1 MEDKFLLEAV
11 EDSRIYDEVQRYLT
25 DGTYP
30 EGAEKPDKAVIRK
43 RSKKF
48 EVVDGCLMYKD
59 KRQGRDIL
67 RQVSHFHH
75 PHLKWW

>member
-1 MEDKFLLEAV
+1 MMEEE

-30 EGAEKPDKAVIRK
+30 EGAEKPEKAVIRK

-48 EVVDGCLMYKD
+48 QVVC
-59 KRQGRDIL
+59 
-67 RQVSHFHH
+67 VH
-75 PHLKWW
+75 PLYGLALLVNHKYYYCPTCKS